1 MSQKDLT
8 ISDMQE
14 LQRELQKAFEDK
26 WGKQKPED
34 AKSHL
39 LYMIEEM
46 GECISIIKKKGI
58 KSILEDKD
66 IRNHFLE
73 EITDVQNY
81 YIEVLNCLK
90 ITPEEFSNA
99 YIEKHEHNMKRNYEK
114 EIMKKNTKKNI
125 NNGGKNVNQKR
136 LLRSI
141 RSK

>member
-14 LQRELQKAFEDK
+14 LQRKLQKAFEDK
-26 WGKQKPED
+26 WGVQKPED
-34 AKSHL
+34 ANLHL
-39 LYMIEEM
+39 LFMIEEM

-58 KSILEDKD
+58 KSILEDEN
-66 IRNHFLE
+66 IRDHFLE

-114 EIMKKNTKKNI
+114 EYKEKYK
-125 NNGGKNVNQKR
+125 
-136 LLRSI
+136 
-141 RSK
+141 

>member
-1 MSQKDLT
+1 MSEKDLS

-14 LQRELQKAFEDK
+14 LQRKLQKAFEDK

-34 AKSHL
+34 AKAHL

-58 KSILEDKD
+58 KAILEDKD

-73 EITDVQNY
+73 EVTDVQNY

-99 YIEKHEHNMKRNYEK
+99 YIEKHEHNMKRDYEK
-114 EIMKKNTKKNI
+114 EYKEKYK
-125 NNGGKNVNQKR
+125 
-136 LLRSI
+136 
-141 RSK
+141 

>member
-1 MSQKDLT
+1 MSQKDLS

-14 LQRELQKAFEDK
+14 LQQKLQKAFENE

-39 LYMIEEM
+39 LFMIEEM

-58 KSILEDKD
+58 DAIMEDED
-66 IRNHFLE
+66 IRVRFVE

-90 ITPEEFSNA
+90 ITPEEFSDA

-114 EIMKKNTKKNI
+114 ENKEKY
-125 NNGGKNVNQKR
+125 NNKTF
-136 LLRSI
+136 
-141 RSK
+141 

>member
-1 MSQKDLT
+1 MPQKDLK

-14 LQRELQKAFEDK
+14 LQRKLQKSFEDK

-58 KSILEDKD
+58 NAIMEDEN
-66 IRNHFLE
+66 IRARFVE

-99 YIEKHEHNMKRNYEK
+99 YIEKHEYNMKRNYEQDNK
-114 EIMKKNTKKNI
+114 QKY
-125 NNGGKNVNQKR
+125 NNKTF
-136 LLRSI
+136 
-141 RSK
+141 

>member
-1 MSQKDLT
+1 MSAKDLS
-8 ISDMQE
+8 ISEMQE
-14 LQRELQKAFEDK
+14 LQQKLQKAFEDK
-26 WGKQKPED
+26 WGKQKTED
-34 AKSHL
+34 AKAHL

-58 KSILEDKD
+58 QAILEDKN
-66 IRNHFLE
+66 IRDRFLE

-114 EIMKKNTKKNI
+114 ENKEKY
-125 NNGGKNVNQKR
+125 NNKTF
-136 LLRSI
+136 
-141 RSK
+141 